1 MNDTLKETFEKDYTE
16 LPVMAMRDSVI
27 FPSMTAEI
35 PVGRAESKAAL
46 KAAAEQHNGRLILL
60 IQNDPE
66 KEELA
71 LEDMAGTGTL
81 VTITD
86 SIEQPDGSLLVK
98 VEATDRVQIDS
109 LALEGGYLRAQN
121 TIREYSDNPQELAA
135 TYKLAKEALIKVAT
149 TEGSLDK
156 QVVQSIQDSG
166 LEDLNQII
174 ALMVSNIDALKVADR
189 QKLLETD
196 SAASVLETLYS
207 HFSSKQSVALLEKKI
222 KTRVKSSMEKTQ
234 REYYLKEQMKAIQE
248 ELGEGEEAAADE
260 LDELAKHFEDE
271 SIPEAVREKAQKEIK
286 KLKQMSP
293 MQAEYNVLRTYLDV
307 LRDVPWGV
315 KSETNDNPI
324 EARDILDHDHYG
336 LNDVKENVAKYLA
349 VQKRLK
355 DKGLLDQ
362 GNSKI
367 MCLIGPPGVGK
378 TSIAK
383 SLSKATG
390 REYVRMA
397 LGGVRDEAELRGHRR
412 TYIGAKPG
420 KIVSHLIKAKT
431 MNPLFVLDE
440 IDKMGSDQRGDPA
453 SAMLEVLDPEQNSSF
468 EDHYLDLEMDLSD
481 VMFYCTAN
489 EFARIPE
496 PLQDRMEKIF
506 LGSYMPEE
514 KLEIARQHLVRKQM
528 KATGLDEDEFSIT
541 EDALKKIIAN
551 YTREAGVREL
561 QRLIGTVCQEVVVK
575 LAETGETSM
584 NVTEDMIADI
594 LGPEQFSGHQKK
606 AEDKV
611 GIVAGLAYTA
621 VGGKPL
627 FIETVQFPSKNDIV
641 KMTGSL
647 KDVMKESIDYAVS
660 YLKANAKDLGL
671 KEDAFN
677 GKTIHV
683 HCPAGA
689 VPKDGPSAGAAML
702 TAIFSQ
708 VSGQKISR
716 DVAMTGEINLSGEV
730 TAIGGL
736 KEKLTGAAAAGFTK
750 VLIPEENVKDLHDVP
765 EKVKAALTIV
775 PVSNVNQVLDHT
787 IVGRKPAIMTLGS

>member
-81 VTITD
+81 VTITN

-98 VEATDRVQIDS
+98 VEAKDRVQIDS

-248 ELGEGEEAAADE
+248 ELGEGEEAEADE
-260 LDELAKHFEDE
+260 LEEIAKHFEDE
-271 SIPEAVREKAQKEIK
+271 TIPEAVRAKAEKEIK
-286 KLKQMSP
+286 RLKKMNP
-293 MQAEYNVLRTYLDV
+293 MQSEYNVIRTYLDV
-307 LRDVPWGV
+307 LRDIPWGV
-315 KSETNDNPI
+315 KSEVNDDL
-324 EARDILDHDHYG
+324 ESARAALEEDHYG
-336 LNDVKENVAKYLA
+336 LEKVKDNVVKHLA
-349 VQKRLK
+349 VSKRLK
-355 DKGLLDQ
+355 EKGIEDVAEA
-362 GNSKI
+362 KI
-367 MCLIGPPGVGK
+367 MCMVGPPGVGK
-378 TSIAK
+378 TSIAQSLAK
-383 SLSKATG
+383 STG
-390 REYVRMA
+390 REYVRIA

-412 TYIGAKPG
+412 TYVGAKPG
-420 KIVSHLIKAKT
+420 KIVSHLIKAGT

-440 IDKMGSDQRGDPA
+440 IDKMGADQQRGDPA
-453 SAMLEVLDPEQNSSF
+453 SAMLEILDPEQNNSF
-468 EDHYLDLEMDLSD
+468 EDHYLDLEMDLSNI
-481 VMFYCTAN
+481 MFYCTAN
-489 EFARIPE
+489 EYGNIPG
-496 PLQDRMEKIF
+496 PLQDRMEVTF
-506 LGSYMPEE
+506 LGSYMPDE
-514 KLEIARQHLVRKQM
+514 KLEIAKQHLVRKQM
-528 KATGLDEDEFSIT
+528 KATGLDASEFSIT
-541 EDALKKIIAN
+541 DEALKKVISA
-551 YTREAGVREL
+551 YTREAGVRNLKRVVGQICVEAVMKL
-561 QRLIGTVCQEVVVK
+561 ENDGVDKVEVTPDMLEDLLGPAKVR
-575 LAETGETSM
+575 ETS
-584 NVTEDMIADI
+584 T
-594 LGPEQFSGHQKK
+594 LKK
-606 AEDKV
+606 DTV
-611 GIVAGLAYTA
+611 GVVAGLYYSAA
-621 VGGKPL
+621 GGGPL
-627 FIETVQFPSKNDIV
+627 FIQ
-641 KMTGSL
+641 SL
-647 KDVMKESIDYAVS
+647 KLPGDKAKIEVTGNVAKVMQESVTYAHK
-660 YLKANAKDLGL
+660 YLRAHAEQIGL
-671 KEDAFN
+671 TEDN
-677 GKTIHV
+677 IKTLNSSEIHI
-683 HCPAGA
+683 HCPEAA
-689 VPKDGPSAGAAML
+689 TPKDGPSAGAATL

-708 VSGQKISR
+708 VTGKPVNR
-716 DVAMTGEINLSGEV
+716 EVAMTGEIDMMGNV
-730 TAIGGL
+730 TAIGGV
-736 KEKLTGAAAAGFTK
+736 KEKLTGAATAGFKK
-750 VLIPEENVKDLHDVP
+750 VLIPQDNEKDLHDVP
-765 EKVKAALTIV
+765 QQVKDALEII
-775 PVSNVNQVLDHT
+775 PVDNVNTVLEHA
-787 IVGRKPAIMTLGS
+787 IVGYSPKVA